1 MIESESE
8 VSRETLHQAMQV
20 AKTDS
25 CVLITGETG
34 TGKEL
39 LAQYIH
45 EHSSRCTKPLI
56 KVDCSSLP
64 ESLIESELFG
74 HEVGAFTGAQSKRLG
89 RFELAH
95 QGTVFLDEI
104 GELPLEMQAKL
115 LRVLQEREFWRLGA
129 TAPTQVDMR
138 VLAAT
143 NRDLAAAVQHGQFR
157 SDLYYRL
164 AVFPIHLPPLRQRPT
179 DILPLAWHFIQQKQT
194 DLHRQIEQIEL
205 ASQERLLRYPWPGNI
220 RELEN
225 VIERALILTDDATL
239 RVGPLDTIAIVDA
252 TNSPRRSITL
262 HVDELL
268 RQHIISVLQACHW
281 RIKGRNAA
289 AERLGMHP
297 STLRF
302 RMKKLG
308 ISRAPTTPPN
318 STNQPD
324 PLGPADQTTCR
335 PNRD

>member
-1 MIESESE
+1 MMVSESE
-8 VSRETLHQAMQV
+8 VSRDTLQQAAQV
-20 AKTDS
+20 ARTDS

-39 LAQYIH
+39 LAHFIH
-45 EHSSRCTKPLI
+45 EHSTRRSQPLI
-56 KVDCSSLP
+56 KVDCSALP
-64 ESLIESELFG
+64 ESLVESELFG
-74 HEVGAFTGAQSKRLG
+74 HEAGAFTGAQNKRLG

-95 QGTVFLDEI
+95 HGTVFLDEI

-143 NRDLAAAVQHGQFR
+143 NRDLAAAVQQGQFR
-157 SDLYYRL
+157 ADLYYRL
-164 AVFPIHLPPLRQRPT
+164 AVFPIHLPPLRERSA
-179 DILPLAWHFIQQKQT
+179 DILPLAWHFIRNKQSA
-194 DLHRQIEQIEL
+194 LSCPIEQIEL
-205 ASQERLLRYPWPGNI
+205 ASQERLLRYRWPGNI

-225 VIERALILTDDATL
+225 VIERALILGTDATL
-239 RVGPLDTIAIVDA
+239 RIGPLDTIAVVDA
-252 TNSPRRSITL
+252 ANANGSSVSL
-262 HVDELL
+262 HVDDLL
-268 RQHIISVLQACHW
+268 RQHIMAVLQACHW

-308 ISRAPTTPPN
+308 ISRESINSTN
-318 STNQPD
+318 STNQPG
-324 PLGPADQTTCR
+324 PLDPADQTAYR
-335 PNRD
+335 SNRD